1 MITKTKLVLAAAL
14 VAALASP
21 ALANDEWIVNSGRYV
36 NGAVP
41 SYETHGAFYMSAHA
55 PRLIERRNAGYY
67 GAVANSETGYAGMV
81 QTPGN

>member
-41 SYETHGAFYMSAHA
+41 SYETHGAFYMSAHT

-67 GAVANSETGYAGMV
+67 GAVANSGTGYAGMV
-81 QTPGN
+81 QTLGN